1 MMNPFDFFG
10 IPESIVPDQKLIR
23 QKYLS
28 IQMGEHPDFGSDGQ
42 LSEKANEYYS
52 ILKSDVLRVKCIL
65 QIIGTV
71 NVNENVL
78 KPDFLMDMMELAD
91 DIEIGLSGNED
102 LLKSSTD
109 RINHQMQ
116 ILQQE
121 LGEMDQLTKNHKW
134 LIKNYPV
141 ELVERLNSWFQQ
153 YKYLNRL
160 EKNAQGIQEI

>member
-1 MMNPFDFFG
+1 
-10 IPESIVPDQKLIR
+10 
-23 QKYLS
+23 
-28 IQMGEHPDFGSDGQ
+28 MGEHPDFGSDGQ

-109 RINHQMQ
+109 RINHQMK
-116 ILQQE
+116 ILKQE
-121 LGEMDQLTKNHKW
+121 LGEMDQL
-134 LIKNYPV
+134 
-141 ELVERLNSWFQQ
+141 
-153 YKYLNRL
+153 
-160 EKNAQGIQEI
+160 